1 MQKQSIVTT
10 LEESEAT
17 TKLKMIKYIVL
28 GAAAVTSF
36 VYAKSCECELGIYA
50 TNENGRCLGELKHFD
65 TPEIAESCDVIF
77 EDLKLSV
84 IFGCILSIHF
94 IHTRIRK
101 LHHSFE
107 LSVQSVIES
116 YAVWVIRY
124 AIEIT
129 ECDSKG
135 LNATLYHSTSC
146 EKDDALFTEHL
157 PDQYCKSVAVG
168 KHKISLGTK
177 CDEKKNMMDWIRGD

>member
-1 MQKQSIVTT
+1 MKKKSQLAINHKTCTVRLVQKQSIVTT

-84 IFGCILSIHF
+84 ISFILYPLEFLINSFYPYANSQIASLFRTFCSIC
-94 IHTRIRK
+94 
-101 LHHSFE
+101 
-107 LSVQSVIES
+107 
-116 YAVWVIRY
+116 Y
-124 AIEIT
+124 
-129 ECDSKG
+129 
-135 LNATLYHSTSC
+135 
-146 EKDDALFTEHL
+146 
-157 PDQYCKSVAVG
+157 
-168 KHKISLGTK
+168 
-177 CDEKKNMMDWIRGD
+177 